1 MVARGLLSQIL
12 LWLPSLPLVLMET
25 EHVIQ
30 ASDITRLRCVPALL
44 LLIGTTILF
53 TGSSHAFDAPV
64 AIEPVQLPDSKG
76 YVPILMGDLPP
87 FMADCETK
95 VTKSGKVPCHGLMA
109 TINYTEFKK
118 KEPSIKEEQLIL
130 QPSDTGF
137 QKEVPIRLIRQNG
150 KAPLAVVLL
159 GFGQKSDDKLARA
172 WQTYL
177 CDAGC
182 HVLIFDSLVRNN
194 MNEATNI
201 GVAGNFVEETKAA
214 CKIVDASLA
223 LKLSDGKTLRDYST
237 SVRVMGTSYG
247 GLLAAQMLRSSQA
260 KEWPLDRV
268 LILSTPINM
277 RTAAQRL
284 DTFSREDQPFFG
296 IFELAKLLGGYTPK
310 SEHPSPREERLMRAG
325 IGYVFHGDLQGL
337 AKSNMER
344 YDPTLPER
352 LKGREENK
360 EQKAIYTEMVETL
373 KQRQKAEM
381 KEVESKKD
389 TLDKD
394 AYQKLKTETE
404 ERHRVQEIIAKRQPS
419 QIDHWNFYDYVF
431 LLLKPYWKLKHGDS
445 SAVTLEQMLRGA
457 PNFVQSFVAADDPLN
472 DPKELEAMQARLE
485 PPALQVMP
493 HGGHLGYTATKWVE
507 VLIHKMFEP
516 GSAGAPTAPPPLT
529 RNEGPN

>member
-1 MVARGLLSQIL
+1 MS
-12 LWLPSLPLVLMET
+12 
-25 EHVIQ
+25 Q
-30 ASDITRLRCVPALL
+30 ASDINRLCRGPARLVLL
-44 LLIGTTILF
+44 LVLGSTTLF

-64 AIEPVQLPDSKG
+64 AIEPVQLPDAKG
-76 YVPILMGDLPP
+76 FQPILMADLPA

-118 KEPSIKEEQLIL
+118 REPSIKEEQLVL
-130 QPSDTGF
+130 VTQETGF
-137 QKEVPIRLIRQNG
+137 QKDIPIRLIRQNG
-150 KAPLAVVLL
+150 KAPLAVVML

-182 HVLIFDSLVRNN
+182 HVLLFDSLVRNN
-194 MNEATNI
+194 MNEATNL
-201 GVAGNFVEETKAA
+201 GVAGNFVEETKVA
-214 CKIVDASLA
+214 CKIIDASLA

-237 SVRVMGTSYG
+237 TVRLMGTSYG
-247 GLLAAQMLRSSQA
+247 GLLAAQMLRSPQA
-260 KEWPLDRV
+260 AQWPIDRV

-284 DTFSREDQPFFG
+284 DTFSREDAPFFG

-310 SEHPSPREERLMRAG
+310 SEHPSPKEERLMRAG
-325 IGYVFHGDLQGL
+325 IGYVFHGDLQGIS
-337 AKSNMER
+337 KSNMER

-373 KQRQKAEM
+373 KQRHKAEAT
-381 KEVESKKD
+381 ELESKKD
-389 TLDKD
+389 SMDKD
-394 AYQKLKTETE
+394 AYKKAKTDME

-419 QIDHWNFYDYVF
+419 QIEHWNFYDYVF

-445 SAVTLEQMLRGA
+445 SAVTLEQMLKGA
-457 PNFVQSFVAADDPLN
+457 PNFVQAFVAADDPLN
-472 DPKELEAMQARLE
+472 DPKELEAMQTRLE
-485 PPALQVMP
+485 PPYLQVMP

-516 GSAGAPTAPPPLT
+516 ASTGATTAPPVTT
-529 RNEGPN
+529 RSEGPN